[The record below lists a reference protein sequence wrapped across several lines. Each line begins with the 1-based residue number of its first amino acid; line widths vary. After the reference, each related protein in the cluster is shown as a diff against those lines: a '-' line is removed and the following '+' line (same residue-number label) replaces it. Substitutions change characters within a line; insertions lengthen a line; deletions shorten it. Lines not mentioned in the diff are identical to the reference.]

1 MSDEAA
7 RGKLK
12 IESEGGG
19 GRLRSA
25 FWTIA
30 IIAVILLIAGGVI
43 SRTESFKKMVV
54 DYYSDRLGM
63 DVTVVSAKID
73 LLYTLVVEG
82 LEAAPVDGG
91 AAGLTIA
98 RLESPLY
105 RFWDLGSRVEGAELR
120 LQEVAGGDWIPTRFR
135 PLGRLQREAEVTAF
149 TRRYALAR
157 WLEGDSCRVVWYER
171 DGDTVLRSVD
181 SLTFSTRSP

>member
-1 MSDEAA
+1 MSDETG

-43 SRTESFKKMVV
+43 SRTESFRKMVV

-73 LLYTLVVEG
+73 LPYTLVVEG

-91 AAGLTIA
+91 SAGLTVA

-105 RFWDLGSRVEGAELR
+105 RFWDLGSAVGA
-120 LQEVAGGDWIPTRFR
+120 G
-135 PLGRLQREAEVTAF
+135 
-149 TRRYALAR
+149 
-157 WLEGDSCRVVWYER
+157 
-171 DGDTVLRSVD
+171 
-181 SLTFSTRSP
+181 